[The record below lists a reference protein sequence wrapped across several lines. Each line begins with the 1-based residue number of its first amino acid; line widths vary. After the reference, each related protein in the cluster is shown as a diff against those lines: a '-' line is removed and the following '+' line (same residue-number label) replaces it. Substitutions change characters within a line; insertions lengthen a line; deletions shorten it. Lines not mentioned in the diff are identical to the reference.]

1 MGSNPTSSAMP
12 AKEEKPKES
21 TLKEREERPV
31 VVRPEPE
38 RDLVTWQAPARP
50 FKRRNKEFYVTIVAI
65 AAIVGLILFLVEG
78 FMPVILIVSLV
89 FLFYVLNTVE
99 PEEIEYKIT
108 SKGIKVVDKRI
119 GWGVMVRF
127 WFSRRFDNDLLVV
140 ETLTLPGRMEFVV
153 NPEQKQNIKKALLKY
168 LPEEKAPPSSL
179 DKAANWFSKKL
190 PRS

>member
-1 MGSNPTSSAMP
+1 MP
-12 AKEEKPKES
+12 AQEEKPKES

-31 VVRPEPE
+31 VIRPEPE
-38 RDLVTWQAPARP
+38 RDLATWQAPARP

-65 AAIVGLILFLVEG
+65 AAIVGLVLFLVEG
-78 FMPVILIVSLV
+78 FMPVILIVSLI

-108 SKGIKVVDKRI
+108 SKGIKVADKRT

-127 WFSRRFDNDLLVV
+127 WFSKRFDNELLVV
-140 ETLTLPGRMEFVV
+140 ETLTLPGRMEFVI
-153 NPEQKQNIKKALLKY
+153 NLEQKENIKKALLRY
-168 LPEEKAPPSSL
+168 LPEEKASPSSL

-190 PRS
+190 PGN

>member
-1 MGSNPTSSAMP
+1 MP
-12 AKEEKPKES
+12 AQEEKAKES
-21 TLKEREERPV
+21 TFKEERDATVEERPV

-38 RDLVTWQAPARP
+38 RDLATWRAPARP

-78 FMPVILIVSLV
+78 FMPVILIISLV

-108 SKGIKVVDKRI
+108 SKGIKVVDKRT
-119 GWGVMVRF
+119 GWEAMVRF
-127 WFSRRFDNDLLVV
+127 WFSRRFDSELLVV
-140 ETLTLPGRMEFVV
+140 ETLTLPGRMELVV
-153 NPEQKQNIKKALLKY
+153 SPEQKEEIKRALLRY

-179 DKAANWFSKKL
+179 DRAANWFSKKL
-190 PRS
+190 PGS

>member
-1 MGSNPTSSAMP
+1 MPTQ
-12 AKEEKPKES
+12 EEKPKES

-31 VVRPEPE
+31 VIRPEPE
-38 RDLVTWQAPARP
+38 RDLATWQAPARP
-50 FKRRNKEFYVTIVAI
+50 FKRRNKEFYITIVAI
-65 AAIVGLILFLVEG
+65 AAIVGLVLFLVEG

-99 PEEIEYKIT
+99 PEEIEYRIT
-108 SKGIKVVDKRI
+108 SKGIKVADKRT

-127 WFSRRFDNDLLVV
+127 WFSRRFDNELLVV
-140 ETLTLPGRMEFVV
+140 ETVTLPGRMEFVV
-153 NPEQKQNIKKALLKY
+153 NLEQKQNIKKALLTY

-190 PRS
+190 PGN

>member
-12 AKEEKPKES
+12 TQEEKPKES

-38 RDLVTWQAPARP
+38 RDLATWQAPARP

-65 AAIVGLILFLVEG
+65 AAIVGLVLFLVEG

-108 SKGIKVVDKRI
+108 SKGIKVADKRT
-119 GWGVMVRF
+119 GWGVMIRF
-127 WFSRRFDNDLLVV
+127 WFSRRFDNELLVV

-153 NPEQKQNIKKALLKY
+153 NPEQKENIKKALLKY
-168 LPEEKAPPSSL
+168 LPQEKASPSSL
-179 DKAANWFSKKL
+179 DKAADWFSKKL
-190 PRS
+190 PGS